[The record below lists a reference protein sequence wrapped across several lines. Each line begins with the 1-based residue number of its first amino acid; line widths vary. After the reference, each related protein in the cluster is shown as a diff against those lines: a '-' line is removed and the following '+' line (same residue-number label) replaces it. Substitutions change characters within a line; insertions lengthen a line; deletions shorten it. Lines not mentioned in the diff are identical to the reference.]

1 MTTGAPGGAAAF
13 DATCDGLLSFIADR
27 EDAPA
32 LAEARDGAC
41 GAWLTRSALRARV
54 AEISAGFGGAD
65 KGLAFV
71 LVRNDIATVA
81 GILAARALGHA
92 VALLDAKAPPEAL
105 VALLDAYDPE
115 FVVFAGDPPVAFDA
129 VATHHGISI
138 GQRSTGRVS
147 APHADLALLL
157 STSGTTGSAKFVRL
171 SGDAVVTN
179 ARQIARALQIEPT
192 DVGVGHLALHYS
204 YGWSVLSSHFVSGAA
219 VALMDDS
226 IMSPT
231 FWPTIAA
238 AGGTQFPGVPF
249 HYTALARFG
258 LNVAPPCVTSF
269 TQAGGAL
276 DLRFQTKIHEQA
288 AARGARFFVMYGQT
302 EAAPRITTLPSDVF
316 GAKTGS
322 VGVALEGGTLS
333 VVGEQGEALPAG
345 DIGHVIYAGA
355 NVMMGY
361 ATGRDD
367 LALGDE
373 QDGRLE
379 TGDLGY
385 LDSDGFL
392 FLTGRSKRISKIF
405 GLRISLDEIEARLSE
420 GGPCA
425 ALDAN
430 ERIVVFHEPEAGEM
444 RARLSALA
452 EALGLPSVAFKAQL
466 VDSLPRKTSGKLDYN
481 ALKELL

>member
-1 MTTGAPGGAAAF
+1 M
-13 DATCDGLLSFIADR
+13 
-27 EDAPA
+27 
-32 LAEARDGAC
+32 AEARDGAC

-54 AEISAGFGGAD
+54 AEVAAGFGGTG

-92 VALLDAKAPPEAL
+92 VALLDAKATPEAL
-105 VALLDAYDPE
+105 TALLDAYDPE
-115 FVVFAGDPPVAFDA
+115 FVVFAGDPPVAFEA
-129 VATHHGISI
+129 VVTHHGISV
-138 GQRSTGRVS
+138 GHRSTGRAS
-147 APHADLALLL
+147 TPHADLALLL

-171 SGDAVVTN
+171 SGEAVVTN
-179 ARQIARALQIEPT
+179 ARQIARALQIAPSEI
-192 DVGVGHLALHYS
+192 GVGHLALHYS
-204 YGWSVLSSHFVSGAA
+204 YGWSVLSSHLVSGAS
-219 VALMDDS
+219 VALIDDS

-238 AGGTQFPGVPF
+238 AGGTHFPGVPF

-258 LNVAPPCVTSF
+258 LAVAPPCVTSF

-276 DLRFQTKIHEQA
+276 DLRFQTKIYEQA
-288 AARGARFFVMYGQT
+288 TARGARFFVMYGQT
-302 EAAPRITTLPSDVF
+302 EAAPRITTLPSDAF
-316 GAKTGS
+316 SEKAGS
-322 VGVALEGGTLS
+322 VGTALEGGALS
-333 VVGEQGEALPAG
+333 VVGEQGEPLPAG
-345 DIGHVIYAGA
+345 EIGHVVYAGS

-373 QDGRLE
+373 QGGRLE

-430 ERIVVFHEPEAGEM
+430 ERIVVFHEPEVGDM
-444 RARLSALA
+444 RARLSTLS
-452 EALGLPSVAFKAQL
+452 EALGLPSVAFKAHV
-466 VDSLPRKTSGKLDYN
+466 VDSLPRKASGKLDYN
-481 ALKELL
+481 ALKDRL